1 MLLSRILSSYVFRFT
16 FFYATG
22 LSIAVFVLLAI
33 IYAAYSYTMYAD
45 INTSLRTEMQLVQ
58 QQLAAADPSQA
69 KQILAGRTT
78 TEKRDRYYYLVADA
92 NFKKV
97 AGNLQAWPKYRE
109 YVTGWLRFRSNG
121 SEANAKPAARFGGRV
136 MTLPDGHHLLV
147 AKDTSREDE
156 KTTFMISILFRGML
170 VTIILG
176 AIGGAIISSLLL
188 RRVESFNR
196 SIRSIMAGNLS
207 QRLTVTGY
215 SGDFRE
221 MEINLNKML
230 DRIQSLMVGV
240 CRVSD
245 NIAHDLRTPL
255 TRMRS
260 QLSLLQ
266 SKSPAADQD
275 IIQRLIGEADEL
287 LATFNAALRIAQIET
302 GNRRTEF
309 FEFDLEVIVGDVV
322 ELYEPLAAEKGI
334 VITINAIGSVELLGD
349 RDLLFQAIANLLDN
363 AIKYTQA
370 NGTIEITLGCS
381 DHAAQ
386 LQVSDNGIGIPAADR
401 HRVFE
406 RFFRVEESRG
416 EYPGNGLGLS
426 LVAAVVKYHGG
437 TIKLLDNEPGLGVA
451 IELPLREA
459 V

>member
-22 LSIAVFVLLAI
+22 LSVAVFVLLAI
-33 IYAAYSYTMYAD
+33 IYAAYSYNMYVEV
-45 INTSLRTEMQLVQ
+45 NTSLQTEMQLVE
-58 QQLAAADPSQA
+58 QQLAAAGLAQA
-69 KQILAGRTT
+69 DKILQNRVAAD
-78 TEKRDRYYYLVADA
+78 KRGRYYYLVADS
-92 NFKKV
+92 NFQKV
-97 AGNLQAWPKYRE
+97 AGNLQAWPEYRE
-109 YVTGWLRFRSNG
+109 HVTGWLRFEANG
-121 SEANAKPAARFGGRV
+121 LQVNAKPAARFGGRTV
-136 MTLPDGHHLLV
+136 ALQDGHHLLV
-147 AKDTSREDE
+147 AKDTSTEDA
-156 KTTFMISILFRGML
+156 KITFVISILLRGML

-266 SKSPAADQD
+266 SNSPAADQE

-287 LATFNAALRIAQIET
+287 LTTFNAALRIAQIET

-309 FEFDLEVIVGDVV
+309 TKFDLKIIVADVV

-334 VITINAIGSVELLGD
+334 AITINAAGSADLSGD
-349 RDLLFQAIANLLDN
+349 RDLLFQAVANLLDN
-363 AIKYTQA
+363 AIKYTPA
-370 NGTIEITLGCS
+370 NGAIEIMLSRT

-386 LQVSDNGIGIPAADR
+386 LQVKDNGIGIPAADR

-426 LVAAVVKYHGG
+426 LVAAVIKYHGG
-437 TIKLLDNEPGLGVA
+437 TIALLDNDPGLNVA
-451 IELPLREA
+451 IELPLREE

>member
-22 LSIAVFVLLAI
+22 LSIAAFVLLAI
-33 IYAAYSYTMYAD
+33 ISAAYSYNMYAQ
-45 INTSLRTEMQLVQ
+45 INTSLRSEMQLLE
-58 QQLAAADPSQA
+58 QQLATVDASQVQ
-69 KQILAGRTT
+69 KILAGRVMAGT
-78 TEKRDRYYYLVADA
+78 RGRYYYLVADS
-92 NFKKV
+92 NYQKV
-97 AGNLQAWPKYRE
+97 AGNLQAWPEYRE
-109 YVTGWLRFRSNG
+109 YVTGWLRFESSG
-121 SEANAKPAARFGGRV
+121 VQVDAKTEARFGGRAV
-136 MTLPDGHHLLV
+136 ALPNGYHLLV
-147 AKDTSREDE
+147 AKDTSAADE
-156 KTTFMISILFRGML
+156 KTTFMINILFRGML

-260 QLSLLQ
+260 RLTVLQ
-266 SKSPAADQD
+266 TNSPAADQE
-275 IIQRLIGEADEL
+275 IIQRIIGEADDL
-287 LATFNAALRIAQIET
+287 LTTFNAALRIAQIET

-309 FEFDLEVIVGDVV
+309 FEFDLEVIVGDVI

-334 VITINAIGSVELLGD
+334 SIAINAAGSIKLSGD
-349 RDLLFQAIANLLDN
+349 RDLLFQAFANLLDN
-363 AIKYTQA
+363 AIKYTPA
-370 NGTIEITLGCS
+370 NGAIEITLSHFENTCRLLVQ
-381 DHAAQ
+381 D
-386 LQVSDNGIGIPAADR
+386 DGIGIPAADR

-426 LVAAVVKYHGG
+426 LVAAVIKYHGG
-437 TIKLLDNEPGLGVA
+437 TIELLDNEPGLGVA
-451 IELPLREA
+451 IELPLREE